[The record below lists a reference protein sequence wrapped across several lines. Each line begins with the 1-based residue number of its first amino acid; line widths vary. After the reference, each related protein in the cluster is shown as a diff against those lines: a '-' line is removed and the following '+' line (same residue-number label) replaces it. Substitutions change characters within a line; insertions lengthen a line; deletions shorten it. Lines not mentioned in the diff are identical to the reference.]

1 MKRLNELR
9 CLVIT
14 GVTASGKT
22 RLAVELARKFQGEII
37 SADSRQVYRRLDLGT
52 GKDLEEYGE
61 GPQAIPVHLLDIVE
75 PGEEF
80 HLFRYLQA
88 AREALLDVASR
99 NKLPIIAGGSP
110 LYLHALLSGYD
121 LPGGGPE
128 PEKRQE
134 LAQMPLDELLALLR
148 QHASPAL
155 LARTDLSQPRRV
167 IRALEIAQASES
179 ALPGEA
185 LQDPLILAPKYSRQI
200 CHQRIEK
207 RLDERLAKGM
217 VEEVENLRK
226 TGLSWEK
233 LDWLGLEY
241 RYIAYFL
248 KGDLT
253 WQEMRQSLLAKIRQF
268 CKRQD
273 TWFRK
278 MEREGK
284 IIHWLPEGDIDL
296 AMQLTAEWLKKGDRG
311 QGAGTAPQD
320 RGCRPIAP

>member
-1 MKRLNELR
+1 MKRLSELR

-52 GKDLEEYGE
+52 GKDLEEYGD
-61 GPQAIPVHLLDIVE
+61 GSQAVPVHLLDIVE

-80 HLFRYLQA
+80 HLFRYLEA
-88 AREALLDVASR
+88 ARAALLDVASR
-99 NKLPIIAGGSP
+99 IKLPIVAGGSP

-128 PEKRQE
+128 PERRQE
-134 LAQMPLDELLALLR
+134 LETMSLEELIALLR
-148 QHASPAL
+148 QQASPAL
-155 LARTDLSQPRRV
+155 FARTDLSQARRV
-167 IRALEIAQASES
+167 IRALEIAQADEN

-185 LQDPLILAPKYSRQI
+185 LQDPLILAPSYSRQV

-207 RLDERLAKGM
+207 RLDERLAQGM
-217 VEEVENLRK
+217 VREVENLRK
-226 TGLSWEK
+226 EGLSWEQ

-241 RYIAYFL
+241 RYVARFL
-248 KGDLT
+248 RGELN
-253 WQEMRQSLLAKIRQF
+253 WQEMRQSLLARIRQF

-273 TWFRK
+273 TWCD
-278 MEREGK
+278 K
-284 IIHWLPEGDIDL
+284 I
-296 AMQLTAEWLKKGDRG
+296 KKLIGYQPKRNLDQIILDVIESQKVRG
-311 QGAGTAPQD
+311 A
-320 RGCRPIAP
+320 